1 MQFSLSDS
9 LPILQRT
16 PGVVRAILQFL
27 PEAWTHRDYGV
38 NADGSPT
45 WSAHEIVAHL
55 IFGEQTDWIPRA
67 RHILEFG
74 ETRPIPPFDRAGHR
88 ALMQGKT
95 LRSLLDE
102 FEQARRDS
110 LATLAKWN
118 LSDADLAKCG
128 THPKLGR
135 VTLAQLL
142 ATWTVHDLNH
152 IAQINKA
159 MAYQYQGEVGAWE
172 AYLSI
177 LRPPEPR

>member
-1 MQFSLSDS
+1 MKFTFSDS

-16 PGVVRAILQFL
+16 PSVVRAMLQFL
-27 PEAWTHRDYGV
+27 PESWTHRDYGV
-38 NADGSPT
+38 NADGSAT

-67 RHILEFG
+67 KHILEFG
-74 ETRPIPPFDRAGHR
+74 ETRPIPAFDRAGHR
-88 ALMQGKT
+88 TLMQGKT
-95 LRSLLDE
+95 LRTLLDE
-102 FEQARRDS
+102 FDHARRDS
-110 LATLAKWN
+110 LATLAKLN
-118 LSDADLAKCG
+118 LSEADLAKCG

-135 VTLAQLL
+135 VTLSQLL

-152 IAQINKA
+152 IAQISKA
-159 MAYQYQGEVGAWE
+159 MAYQYKGEVGVWE